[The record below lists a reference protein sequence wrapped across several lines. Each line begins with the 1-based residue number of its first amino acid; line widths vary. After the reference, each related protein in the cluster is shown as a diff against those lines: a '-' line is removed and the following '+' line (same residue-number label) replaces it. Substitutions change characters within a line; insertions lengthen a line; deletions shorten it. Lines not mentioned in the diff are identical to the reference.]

1 MKIRAPQPTRMT
13 TARIADT
20 AARAEAKRHN
30 RHGHGQRFTPAAET
44 QSVMGETS

>member
-1 MKIRAPQPTRMT
+1 MSTRARQLTRMT
-13 TARIADT
+13 TARIAGI